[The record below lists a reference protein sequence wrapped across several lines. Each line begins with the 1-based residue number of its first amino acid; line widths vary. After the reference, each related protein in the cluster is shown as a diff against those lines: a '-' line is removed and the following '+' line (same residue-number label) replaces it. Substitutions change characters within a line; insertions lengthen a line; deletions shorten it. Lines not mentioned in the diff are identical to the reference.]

1 MKPRICIFVI
11 TNSTGAGT
19 LTMTDTKLYITVL
32 TLSTQNDT
40 KLIKELKFG
49 FKRTINWRK
58 Y

>member
-19 LTMTDTKLYITVL
+19 LTMTDTKLYATVL

-49 FKRTINWRK
+49 FKRTIK